1 MNQLTRSKWM
11 PVIQNLAISV
21 IAVIVSLAVSAV
33 IMLVVGYNPAEAFSA
48 MLKGAFSNSN
58 AIANTLAKTVPLIF
72 VGLACAFTNKG
83 GLFNIGGEGQLYMG
97 GFCATVAALA
107 IPGAPRLVIIVV
119 AFIAGMAGG
128 ALVGGFNGLLKA
140 KLHINEVIVAI
151 MLNYILTNFT
161 SYWVNG
167 PLKEEGSMIAQSP
180 SIGAENMLTTLIPR
194 TQLTTALIIALA
206 VAVIMHFFFAKTRMG
221 YNIRAVGENG
231 TAAEASGVAMASTIV
246 MTMAISGAIAGLA
259 GVTEI
264 FGKTEKF
271 IDGFSPGYGFT
282 GIAIAVLGQD
292 NPFGVVLAALLFG
305 IMDAGSMQMS
315 FAAGVSAS
323 MISVMQGLVILFVAT
338 PRLVSFLHIGK
349 GAK

>member
-1 MNQLTRSKWM
+1 MKNQNKWAPLLRS
-11 PVIQNLAISV
+11 LLISV
-21 IAVIVSLAVSAV
+21 VAVIFSLLVSAI
-33 IMLVVGYNPAEAFSA
+33 IMVAVGYNPAAAFSA
-48 MLKGAFSNSN
+48 MLKGAFANSN
-58 AIANTLAKTVPLIF
+58 AVANTLAKTVPLIF

-97 GFCATVAALA
+97 GFFATVAALA
-107 IPGAPRLVIIVV
+107 LQGMPRLVVIVA
-119 AFIAGMAGG
+119 AFLAGMLGG

-140 KLHINEVIVAI
+140 KLQINEVIVAI

-180 SIGAENMLTTLIPR
+180 SIGQENMLTTLIPR
-194 TQLTTALIIALA
+194 TQLTTALFIALIAA
-206 VAVIMHFFFAKTRMG
+206 VLMYFFFAKTRMG

-231 TAAEASGVAMASTIV
+231 PAAQASGVAMAPTIV

-282 GIAIAVLGQD
+282 GIAIAVLGQN

-323 MISVMQGLVILFVAT
+323 MINVMQGLVILFVAT
-338 PRLVSFLHIGK
+338 PQLVSFLKIRK
-349 GAK
+349 EAK